1 MAAKQPSLN
10 ALRVFAIAAHAQSF
24 KHAAQQLGV
33 SQSAITRQVQALE
46 QQLGTRLFQRDNR
59 VHALTPA
66 GQALAPELLRLFR
79 DLEHTIDRVRDIGD
93 SELTT
98 LRLALPDSL
107 LRWWL
112 ARKLPDFSAL
122 YPHIRLQFS
131 TVAMYPNSHEKANIC
146 SQLQHEVSD
155 IVVHYGSLKDKNIR
169 QQRLYQPTI
178 CAVAKQAPSNGDWQ
192 RWVVD
197 TQQLPWQHFSKR
209 FATVTRQAQVQQAPD
224 HSALDLLTDHG
235 AAALTDSLLL
245 SHPQLSGLTRHQ
257 EWSLQLPEAVFIS
270 YKERSRQPVALVA
283 FSKWLE
289 SRINVQ
295 SVA

>member
-1 MAAKQPSLN
+1 MSAKQPSLN

-33 SQSAITRQVQALE
+33 SQSAITRPIQALE

-59 VHALTPA
+59 IHALTPA

-98 LRLALPDSL
+98 LRLALPDGL

-112 ARKLPDFSAL
+112 ASRLVHFSAL

-131 TVAMYPNSHEKANIC
+131 TVAMYPNSNEKADVC
-146 SQLQHEVSD
+146 SHLQHELID
-155 IVVHYGSLKDKNIR
+155 IAVHYGKLKDKNIR
-169 QQRLYQPTI
+169 QQPLYQPTI
-178 CAVAKQAPSNGDWQ
+178 AAVARQLPSGDNTQPWL
-192 RWVVD
+192 VD
-197 TQQLPWQHFSKR
+197 AQQLLWQQFSKN
-209 FATVTRQAQVQQAPD
+209 FPNVAQHAQIQQAP
-224 HSALDLLTDHG
+224 HHTALDLLSHSRAVT
-235 AAALTDSLLL
+235 LTDTLFL
-245 SHPQLSGLTRHQ
+245 SHPLLKDLQRVS
-257 EWSLQLPEAVFIS
+257 EWSVALPESVYLS

-283 FSKWLE
+283 FTKWLE
-289 SRINVQ
+289 SRIN
-295 SVA
+295 SHLAD

>member
-1 MAAKQPSLN
+1 MTAKQPSLN

-59 VHALTPA
+59 VHALTSA

-112 ARKLPDFSAL
+112 ASRLPHFTAL

-131 TVAMYPNSHEKANIC
+131 TVAMYPNSHEKADIC
-146 SQLQHEVSD
+146 SHLQHELVD
-155 IVVHYGSLKDKNIR
+155 IAVHYGKLRDKNVR
-169 QQRLYQPTI
+169 QQQLYQPTI
-178 CAVAKQAPSNGDWQ
+178 TAVAQQLPSAGQPQQWL
-192 RWVVD
+192 VD
-197 TQQLPWQHFSKR
+197 TQQLWWQQFSKS
-209 FATVTRQAQVQQAPD
+209 FTSVAKHAQIQQAPTQA
-224 HSALDLLTDHG
+224 ALDLLANTS
-235 AAALTDSLLL
+235 ALTLTDTLFL
-245 SHPQLSGLTRHQ
+245 SHPQLKGLQRAN
-257 EWSLQLPEAVFIS
+257 EWTVALPETVYVSF
-270 YKERSRQPVALVA
+270 KERPRQPVALVA

-289 SRINVQ
+289 SRINAHHVD
-295 SVA
+295 

>member
-112 ARKLPDFSAL
+112 AQKLHDFSAL
-122 YPHIRLQFS
+122 YPHIKLQFS

-146 SQLQHEVSD
+146 SQLQHEVVD
-155 IVVHYGSLKDKNIR
+155 LVVHYGRLKDKAIR
-169 QQRLYQPTI
+169 QQRLYQPSL
-178 CAVAKQAPSNGDWQ
+178 CAVAKQPPSHGDWQ
-192 RWVVD
+192 HWVVD

-209 FATVTRQAQVQQAPD
+209 FTAVVQHAQVQQAPD
-224 HSALDLLTDHG
+224 HAALDLLPNSG
-235 AAALTDSLLL
+235 AAALTDTLLL
-245 SHPQLSGLTRHQ
+245 AHPQLTNLTRHPD
-257 EWSLQLPEAVFIS
+257 WSLQLPDAVFIS

-289 SRINVQ
+289 SRIIAQPAV
-295 SVA
+295 